1 MLDTVHFRDPGDRT
15 SLHVVEIR
23 LVQTALNYLIA
34 RMRTWRKRSV
44 RAASRYWRSGS
55 MMCGWQTI
63 AGKCPLRIWW
73 TLRCNQHRC
82 GVADGWSEAQKR
94 EIVAE
99 TLEPGSSVS
108 IVARRY
114 DVNANQ
120 LFLWRRELLP
130 KPAGTECVAMLPVE
144 VVPKEPHRSRRS
156 DRGGCIEIEFGSG
169 IWVRVRGH
177 AAPEM
182 LRQVV
187 ELLR

>member
-1 MLDTVHFRDPGDRT
+1 LALWVDDVRMANDSRQVSTSDLVDT
-15 SLHVVEIR
+15 SL
-23 LVQTALNYLIA
+23 QPT
-34 RMRTWRKRSV
+34 SV
-44 RAASRYWRSGS
+44 RRR
-55 MMCGWQTI
+55 
-63 AGKCPLRIWW
+63 R
-73 TLRCNQHRC
+73 R
-82 GVADGWSEAQKR
+82 WSEAQKR

-169 IWVRVRGH
+169 IRVRVRGH

>member
-1 MLDTVHFRDPGDRT
+1 MANDDTEVSTSDLVDT
-15 SLHVVEIR
+15 SL
-23 LVQTALNYLIA
+23 Q
-34 RMRTWRKRSV
+34 RS
-44 RAASRYWRSGS
+44 SRR
-55 MMCGWQTI
+55 
-63 AGKCPLRIWW
+63 R
-73 TLRCNQHRC
+73 RRR
-82 GVADGWSEAQKR
+82 WSAAQKR

-99 TLEPGSSVS
+99 TLEPGTSVS

-130 KPAGTECVAMLPVE
+130 KPASAEGEAMLPVE
-144 VVPKEPHRSRRS
+144 IVAEEPPRSRRTG
-156 DRGGCIEIEFGSG
+156 RGGFIEIEFGSG
-169 IWVRVRGH
+169 VRVRVRGH

>member
-1 MLDTVHFRDPGDRT
+1 MDT
-15 SLHVVEIR
+15 SL
-23 LVQTALNYLIA
+23 Q
-34 RMRTWRKRSV
+34 RS
-44 RAASRYWRSGS
+44 SRR
-55 MMCGWQTI
+55 
-63 AGKCPLRIWW
+63 R
-73 TLRCNQHRC
+73 RRR
-82 GVADGWSEAQKR
+82 WSEEQKR

-130 KPAGTECVAMLPVE
+130 KATAAAGAVMLPVE
-144 VVPKEPHRSRRS
+144 VVADDKHRARRTE
-156 DRGGCIEIEFGSG
+156 RGGCIEIEFSSG
-169 IWVRVRGH
+169 VRVRVRGS
-177 AAPEM
+177 AAPEV

>member
-1 MLDTVHFRDPGDRT
+1 MDT
-15 SLHVVEIR
+15 SL
-23 LVQTALNYLIA
+23 Q
-34 RMRTWRKRSV
+34 RS
-44 RAASRYWRSGS
+44 SRR
-55 MMCGWQTI
+55 
-63 AGKCPLRIWW
+63 R
-73 TLRCNQHRC
+73 R
-82 GVADGWSEAQKR
+82 WSEAQKR

-99 TLEPGSSVS
+99 TLEPGASVS

-130 KPAGTECVAMLPVE
+130 KPASAEGEAMLPVE
-144 VVPKEPHRSRRS
+144 IVAEEPPRPRRT

-169 IWVRVRGH
+169 VRVRVRGH
-177 AAPEM
+177 AVPEV

>member
-1 MLDTVHFRDPGDRT
+1 MSTSGLVDT
-15 SLHVVEIR
+15 SLE
-23 LVQTALNYLIA
+23 
-34 RMRTWRKRSV
+34 RS
-44 RAASRYWRSGS
+44 SRR
-55 MMCGWQTI
+55 
-63 AGKCPLRIWW
+63 R
-73 TLRCNQHRC
+73 RR
-82 GVADGWSEAQKR
+82 WSEAQKR

-130 KPAGTECVAMLPVE
+130 KVAVAERQAMLPVE
-144 VVPKEPHRSRRS
+144 IVAAEPARQRRG
-156 DRGGCIEIEFGSG
+156 DRGGCIEIEFSNG
-169 IWVRVRGH
+169 IRVRVRGN
-177 AAPEM
+177 AAPDV

>member
-1 MLDTVHFRDPGDRT
+1 LALWVDDVRMANDSRQVSTSDLVDT
-15 SLHVVEIR
+15 SL
-23 LVQTALNYLIA
+23 QPT
-34 RMRTWRKRSV
+34 SV
-44 RAASRYWRSGS
+44 RRR
-55 MMCGWQTI
+55 
-63 AGKCPLRIWW
+63 R
-73 TLRCNQHRC
+73 R
-82 GVADGWSEAQKR
+82 WSEAQKR